1 MNSLR
6 GNFTVN
12 RLLCL
17 LRTLPEINCDW
28 LVHVGARK
36 TYDLLSAE
44 LPLFSPDESLY
55 FRRMKSTT
63 RVITT
68 TKKTLP
74 TGKMTWATVWA
85 TTRERPSYHAIRDR
99 GHAKD
104 DGGTARET
112 IAYGRSRRVQI
123 LTARLS
129 THCWSLYDHRI
140 PKRVNSRSIEFKYR
154 QLHWAPTV
162 EAYMIA
168 VPLNPSIHGK
178 VQRIQETIYEATKL
192 LSTIR
197 STYDR
202 KPSSR
207 AMPTCICIA
216 ETNS

>member
-1 MNSLR
+1 MQPYLYIIRLRSSVGVRPFTLDSIFLLSDTFRSRGYTSFFPIVKKRHNRQNMNSLR

-129 THCWSLYDHRI
+129 THC
-140 PKRVNSRSIEFKYR
+140 
-154 QLHWAPTV
+154 
-162 EAYMIA
+162 
-168 VPLNPSIHGK
+168 
-178 VQRIQETIYEATKL
+178 
-192 LSTIR
+192 
-197 STYDR
+197 
-202 KPSSR
+202 
-207 AMPTCICIA
+207 
-216 ETNS
+216 